1 MCIGNGL
8 VQLSALPQH
17 CRTQKTDFFKI
28 YVKFK
33 TVESE
38 MFWIWASE
46 KNTLYPY
53 LNDYPISQKSRIN
66 KFALSKP
73 FPPPPKVS
81 LMKAPE
87 LLYHSTLQ
95 FLETAV

>member
-17 CRTQKTDFFKI
+17 SRTQKTDFLKI

-73 FPPPPKVS
+73 SPPQVS